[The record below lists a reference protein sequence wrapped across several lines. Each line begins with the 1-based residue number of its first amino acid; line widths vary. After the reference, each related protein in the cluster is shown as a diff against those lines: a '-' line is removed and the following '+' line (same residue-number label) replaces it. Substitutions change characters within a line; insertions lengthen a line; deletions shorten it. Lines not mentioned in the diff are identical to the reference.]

1 MKRGNNMN
9 DSTAP
14 MIVAS
19 MFYQGDNL
27 VLDAAEGRIDELET
41 IKRIEKTNKISAK
54 HDVKFALDIEIPS
67 LESAPAIIRTVA
79 EGTDSPLWISSFNR
93 EMRIKAAERAV
104 RDGYKDRIYYSTL
117 NYMSDEEEFRAVAGL
132 GIAPVIQIFNPDNPL
147 IDGYL
152 AKAEEFLNLA
162 EKLNMR
168 TKDIVLLP
176 TILDFGSIS
185 IALATIA
192 LLKEKYSLPVCVPS
206 VGPIYKWAADYSP
219 DARRLLLASIITYT
233 LDAGADL
240 IHIGSIKRSFVAF
253 PVVSLVNSLK
263 KRKATIESL

>member
-1 MKRGNNMN
+1 MNN
-9 DSTAP
+9 STTP
-14 MIVAS
+14 TVVAS

-27 VLDAAEGRIDELET
+27 VLDAANGRIDEPEAV
-41 IKRIEKTNKISAK
+41 KRIQKTNKISEK
-54 HDVKFALDIEIPS
+54 YDVPFALDIEIPS
-67 LESAPAIIRTVA
+67 LESASIIIKTVA
-79 EGTDSPLWISSFNR
+79 ESTDSPLWISSFNR

-104 RDGYKDRIYYSTL
+104 RDGFKDRIYYSTL
-117 NYMSDEEEFRAVAGL
+117 NYMSDEDEFRAVAGL
-132 GIAPVIQIFNPDNPL
+132 GIVPVIQIFNPDNPL

-176 TILDFGSIS
+176 TILDFGSIA
-185 IALATIA
+185 IALSTIP
-192 LLKEKYSLPVCVPS
+192 LLREKYSLPICVPS

-233 LDAGADL
+233 LDADADL

-253 PVVSLVNSLK
+253 PVVSLVDRLE
-263 KRKATIESL
+263 KRKAAIESL